1 MRPRAPPSPSRRAA
15 TVGPCGSRCPTPA
28 RGSPRKTCRAS
39 SNGSTAARSPDRARR
54 AARGSGSRSSRRS
67 PGRTAERRAPG
78 APTASPRC
86 GFVFPWAPMRR
97 VDAVIFDLD
106 GLIIDSE
113 TPEVMAWTAVYARY
127 GMEFPVASWLQNV
140 GRNDRLWDPLGPF
153 RAPGSPAPP
162 DTVAAIWREQA
173 DAAMAGYFTPL
184 PGVVP
189 LLTALR
195 QRGV

>member
-1 MRPRAPPSPSRRAA
+1 
-15 TVGPCGSRCPTPA
+15 
-28 RGSPRKTCRAS
+28 
-39 SNGSTAARSPDRARR
+39 
-54 AARGSGSRSSRRS
+54 
-67 PGRTAERRAPG
+67 
-78 APTASPRC
+78 
-86 GFVFPWAPMRR
+86 MRR
-97 VDAVIFDLD
+97 IDAVIFDLD

-195 QRGV
+195 QRGVRTAVASSSRRAWIQKVLARLGLEDQFDAAAACEARARRLPPCRAPPRDGAGDLRGARGQPKRRALGQGGRDGLHRGPVAADQATGFF